1 MRKVSFCP
9 ALICK
14 WRSIRS
20 SSQRSMANKWSS
32 WHRPAIYQHRYHWH
46 SHNMFKHSQRIV
58 FNRRQFCLR
67 ILAPFSLAD
76 KTSQLHKY
84 VISNLHHLQQCAGY
98 LFISHSFNRI
108 NWLHRMAKFILQR
121 YKMWPHQTLHY
132 HYQKHQRSRSK
143 GSKWINRRKKLN
155 RNHCQSH
162 KFSSCQRYPTQQLW
176 QQIRMLRKQSQ
187 HFVEHR
193 PGPQWQQQNRTIKR
207 PRWKLNH
214 PIWIQRLQ

>member
-1 MRKVSFCP
+1 
-9 ALICK
+9 
-14 WRSIRS
+14 
-20 SSQRSMANKWSS
+20 MANKWYS

-46 SHNMFKHSQRIV
+46 SHNMFKHSRRIV
-58 FNRRQFCLR
+58 FNMRQFYLK

-84 VISNLHHLQQCAGY
+84 VSVCTNCSSVLDIY
-98 LFISHSFNRI
+98 SFLIRSIRI

-121 YKMWPHQTLHY
+121 YKMWPHRTLHY

-143 GSKWINRRKKLN
+143 GSKWTNHRRKLN

-162 KFSSCQRYPTQQLW
+162 KFSSCQRYPTQRLW
-176 QQIRMLRKQSQ
+176 PQIRMLRTQSQ

-193 PGPQWQQQNRTIKR
+193 PGPQW
-207 PRWKLNH
+207 
-214 PIWIQRLQ
+214 